1 MQLIKACKELLI
13 QQPFYGLFLLNLRK
27 EIVGDNHPVKT
38 AAVGPNGINFTLYVN
53 ETFWNNLTDTECIA
67 VLTHEL
73 VHICLFHLTDDF
85 KADNHDNMNIATDVV
100 VNQIVTG
107 LPDGCV
113 TLQNL
118 SKLIGKNLEPDRGAW
133 YYYNEIQKF
142 VKEHPEKC
150 IPGTGGLADFK
161 SVDNHDMWPKDI
173 SEAERK
179 LYENQVKSKLKETEA
194 LVNKQA
200 GHIPG
205 ELKEILEKIRNNPS
219 VFNWRNYFRRVVG
232 DSISSDLQLTR
243 MRPSKRLPDARGT
256 RLKRKPNICVV
267 IDTSGSINMNDFSNF
282 ISEVNHIYKTGV
294 DITIIECD
302 TNITKICKYDKKKK

>member
-27 EIVGDNHPVKT
+27 EIVSDNHPVKT

-85 KADNHDNMNIATDVV
+85 EADNHYNMNIATDVV

-118 SKLIGKNLEPDRGAW
+118 SKLIGKNLEPNRGAW

-150 IPGTGGLADFK
+150 IPDTGGLADFK
-161 SVDNHDMWPKDI
+161 SIDNHDMWPKDI

-194 LVNKQA
+194 LVNKQV

-205 ELKEILEKIRNNPS
+205 ELKEILEKIRNNPP
-219 VFNWRNYFRRVVG
+219 VFNWKNYFRRVVG

-243 MRPSKRLPDARGT
+243 MRPSKRLPDAR
-256 RLKRKPNICVV
+256 
-267 IDTSGSINMNDFSNF
+267 
-282 ISEVNHIYKTGV
+282 
-294 DITIIECD
+294 
-302 TNITKICKYDKKKK
+302 